1 MSSLASAD
9 NQDQEHLPV
18 AAERFFADAR
28 LPHVEGRWSR
38 HSSRSFKP
46 HMHRCFSIGTVEQGE
61 ISYQVEQQ
69 QYRLRPGCLALINPE
84 TLHACNQE
92 GTGPRSY
99 SILYLQTGWCLT
111 LQQSL
116 WNTDGFVPVQQPL
129 VADASLYDRFV
140 ATVETLFA
148 AEPLLKKEQMLIELM
163 TDVFRQ
169 TCQPGLP
176 MQAPAPRIDQVKA
189 LLAAGLDQ
197 DLSLDQLS
205 SSLGLNVS
213 TLIRQFKEETGLTPH
228 AYRMN
233 CRINQARQLLRQGG
247 DIGETALQ
255 CGFFDQSHFHR
266 HFKAMTTVTPRE
278 YQVNF
283 MQ

>member
-1 MSSLASAD
+1 MNGLASAD
-9 NQDQEHLPV
+9 NLKQEPRPV
-18 AAERFFADAR
+18 AAECFFADPR
-28 LPHVEGRWSR
+28 LPYVEGRLSR
-38 HSSRSFKP
+38 QSSRTFKP

-61 ISYQVEQQ
+61 ITYQVEQQ
-69 QYRLRPGCLALINPE
+69 HYRLKPGCLALINPE

-92 GTGPRSY
+92 DACPRSY
-99 SILYLQTGWCLT
+99 SMLYLQTGWCLA

-116 WNTDGFVPVQQPL
+116 WHVAGFLPVRQPL
-129 VADASLYDRFV
+129 LADTALYDRFL

-148 AEPLLKKEQMLIELM
+148 VEPLLNKEQMLIELM
-163 TDVFRQ
+163 TVVFLQ
-169 TCQPGLP
+169 TCRPGLP
-176 MQAPAPRIDQVKA
+176 VHPPVPRIDHIKA
-189 LLAAGLDQ
+189 SLAAHLDQ
-197 DLSLDQLS
+197 DLTLEQLS
-205 SSLGLNVS
+205 SGIGLNVS
-213 TLIRQFKEETGLTPH
+213 TLIRQFKEQTGITPH

-233 CRINQARQLLRQGG
+233 CRINQARQLLRQGC